1 VTAAADPRPQA
12 RRSALQMLYG
22 WELARVDVDEA
33 IDGYRLLQLAPPD
46 ERRDELARALVHG
59 TVAAIDRLDALIAD
73 AVHNWRIERLSIID
87 RLILRLAAYE
97 LIARPETPAPVV
109 IDEALELARAFST
122 EDAVKF
128 INGVLDAIRQQLQSE
143 SGE

>member
-33 IDGYRLLQLAPPD
+33 IDGYRLLQLEPPD
-46 ERRDELARALVHG
+46 ERRDELARALVLG

>member
-1 VTAAADPRPQA
+1 
-12 RRSALQMLYG
+12 MLYG
-22 WELARVDVDEA
+22 WELGRIDLDDA
-33 IDGYRLLQLAPPD
+33 IDGYRRLQLEPPD
-46 ERRDELARALVHG
+46 EGREQLAQTLVRG
-59 TVAAIDRLDALIAD
+59 TVAALDRLDGLIAD

-87 RLILRLAAYE
+87 RLILRLAIYE

-128 INGVLDAIRQQLQSE
+128 INGVLDAIRQRLEE
-143 SGE
+143 SHES